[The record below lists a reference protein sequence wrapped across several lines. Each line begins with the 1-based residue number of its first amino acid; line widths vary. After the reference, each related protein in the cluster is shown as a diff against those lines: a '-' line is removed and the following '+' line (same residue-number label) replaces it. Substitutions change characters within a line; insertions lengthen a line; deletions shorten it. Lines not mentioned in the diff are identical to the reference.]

1 MSIVLPIIIAACAI
15 FLVVR
20 LIILKRTEE
29 TTEKPDVNPTREI
42 KIPEGRVN
50 NLGRNPKDPR
60 GRR

>member
-1 MSIVLPIIIAACAI
+1 MSILLPVIIAACAL

-20 LIILKRTEE
+20 LIILKKTEE
-29 TTEKPDVNPTREI
+29 ALDKPDETPITEI
-42 KIPEGRVN
+42 KIPESRVN